1 MVRFRKLAGLSVV
14 YGLGDMLGKGLY
26 LLLLPIYSIYLA
38 PEEYA
43 LVALAMAVYGL
54 LTFLHN
60 AAATAP
66 VTRFYFDFEEDAQ
79 RREFFGVVFLILLLQ
94 ALLVSGALDWW
105 GSSGRPFLK
114 QVPFSPYVRLA
125 IWAAFLAAVPR
136 AIPLPLYRARMN
148 ALGYTL
154 CNLSLAVGRVAAISY
169 FVIVLGTG
177 ARGSMWGELVGAAL
191 VVVPY
196 SIVTLRNITFR
207 WRSDYLGRL
216 LVFALPLVPH
226 QLAHWTL
233 MFADRF
239 ILERSVDLAEV
250 GIYAFAYSVSMV
262 LVIAFGAL
270 NNTWQPFLF
279 GGAVEES
286 QHSRIRT
293 SLTYFVGA
301 VLSIGLFFLL
311 LAAPT
316 VEFLMAESYHAAVEP
331 MPLIALGMIFL
342 GLSYL
347 PMGMLFLK
355 KKTGMVAASTG
366 TAAIANITLNVVL
379 VPRFGIMGAAFAT
392 AASYGLMLLIAVA
405 VAWRHSVVP
414 YDWARMVKMVLLV
427 GITWFVC
434 SWIDLSNALLEIGT
448 RGAAAV
454 AVLVLGAW
462 AVGLPTP
469 EEKAKVR
476 ALVTTGS

>member
-1 MVRFRKLAGLSVV
+1 MYF
-14 YGLGDMLGKGLY
+14 
-26 LLLLPIYSIYLA
+26 LLLPIYSIYLA
-38 PEEYA
+38 PEEFA
-43 LVALAMAVYGL
+43 LVAVAMAVYGL

-60 AAATAP
+60 SSAVAP
-66 VTRFYFDFEEDAQ
+66 VMRFYFDFEEDGQ
-79 RREFFGVVFLILLLQ
+79 RREFFGVVLVVLLLQ

-196 SIVTLRNITFR
+196 SIVTLRNVTFR
-207 WRSDYLGRL
+207 WRLNYLGRF
-216 LVFALPLVPH
+216 LVFALPLIPH

-233 MFADRF
+233 TFADRF
-239 ILERSVDLAEV
+239 ILERSVDLAEL
-250 GIYAFAYSVSMV
+250 GIYAFAYNVAMV

-270 NNTWQPFLF
+270 NNAWQPFLY
-279 GGAVEES
+279 GGVFEES
-286 QHSRIRT
+286 EQSRIRT
-293 SLTYFVGA
+293 SLTYFAGA
-301 VLSIGLFFLL
+301 VLSIGVFFLVL
-311 LAAPT
+311 GAPT
-316 VEFLMAESYHAAVEP
+316 IEFLMAESYHAAVEP
-331 MPLIALGMIFL
+331 LPLIALGMIFF

-347 PMGMLFLK
+347 PLGMLFVK
-355 KKTGMVAASTG
+355 KKTGMVATATG
-366 TAAIANITLNVVL
+366 TAAIVNIALNVIL
-379 VPRFGIMGAAFAT
+379 VPRFEIMGAAFAT
-392 AASYGLMLLIAVA
+392 AASYGLMLLIALA
-405 VAWRHSVVP
+405 MAWRHSIVP
-414 YDWARMVKMVLLV
+414 CELSRMIKMVFLV
-427 GITWFVC
+427 GITWFLC
-434 SWIDLSNALLEIGT
+434 SRIDLSNALLEIGT

-454 AVLVLGAW
+454 AVLALGAV

-469 EEKAKVR
+469 DEKAKVR